1 MRLVD
6 SDRTDDD
13 DDDDN
18 DDEALAI
25 ARLPTA
31 EALRCAATESIVE
44 SFDDSADLDGAP
56 YSCLLPGLK
65 HLRSESRIVT
75 DPVSS
80 SFWGSA
86 L

>member
-13 DDDDN
+13 TTDDDN
-18 DDEALAI
+18 EDEALAI

-31 EALRCAATESIVE
+31 EAVRCAATESIVQC
-44 SFDDSADLDGAP
+44 FDGQCRFTMSSHDP
-56 YSCLLPGLK
+56 CLLPGLK
-65 HLRSESRIVT
+65 HLWSHGS
-75 DPVSS
+75 VSS